1 MFSGGYKKRSVAWN
15 GLKGSV
21 SKNWSSSSATLKTW
35 DKFNKMS
42 TAEFFEFP
50 SKSSKTYN
58 LFSLVSVTTLLWF
71 IIQFIRNLDQGKSLI
86 WKWRLYHSSQVT
98 TWFKDL
104 WCFFPQNSRS
114 FIRPCHIFMIG
125 LFSAVRAHSFSMY
138 VKFFEKLTFLTPLI
152 RTGTCVYQRVRN
164 VSFSENL
171 MDVLNEW
178 LPKCYLKTFHYKC
191 MAGS

>member
-1 MFSGGYKKRSVAWN
+1 MWCFQGVEKRCIGEEWVNAHWKHQKTSGFMFSGGYKKRSVAWN

-104 WCFFPQNSRS
+104 WCFFP
-114 FIRPCHIFMIG
+114 
-125 LFSAVRAHSFSMY
+125 L
-138 VKFFEKLTFLTPLI
+138 KLK
-152 RTGTCVYQRVRN
+152 V
-164 VSFSENL
+164 
-171 MDVLNEW
+171 
-178 LPKCYLKTFHYKC
+178 FH
-191 MAGS
+191 